1 MRFLHWRGSCPR
13 PPPVPEDHAAEG
25 ELAEGLCTEDLV
37 AQAWGPIDGMAKQGR
52 RDRPSSSSSWP
63 WWKAA
68 ILAPVGLG
76 VFGAA
81 LAFVPPYSSNALKV
95 ATGLTVAGTVAGVWS
110 VTRPNW
116 WAAIAFVNSWL
127 FLMLGMAMRAW
138 ANIIPQV
145 WVWLVPLVAAY
156 VLAWAFPAISPK
168 LSARLL
174 REQFA
179 PETRW
184 GRGCLTLFLVVGPA
198 GGALG
203 ASVGMYGSRFG
214 EGSVVMLV
222 LAVLTSAVAVGGA
235 QAFAQQV
242 WPKRPWAQS
251 VDSSLKNG
259 VR

>member
-1 MRFLHWRGSCPR
+1 
-13 PPPVPEDHAAEG
+13 
-25 ELAEGLCTEDLV
+25 
-37 AQAWGPIDGMAKQGR
+37 MAKQGR
-52 RDRPSSSSSWP
+52 RNRPSSSSWP

-68 ILAPVGLG
+68 TLAPVGLG
-76 VFGAA
+76 VFGAVF
-81 LAFVPPYSSNALKV
+81 AFVPPYSSTALKV
-95 ATGLTVAGTVAGVWS
+95 AIGLILAGTVAAVWS

-116 WAAIAFVNSWL
+116 WAAIAFINSWL
-127 FLMLGMAMRAW
+127 FLMLGTAMRAW

-156 VLAWAFPAISPK
+156 VVAWALPAISPK

-198 GGALG
+198 AGALG

-214 EGSVVMLV
+214 QGTAVIIVI
-222 LAVLTSAVAVGGA
+222 AVLFSAVSVGFA
-235 QAFAQQV
+235 QAVAEHS
-242 WPKRPWAQS
+242 WPKRPWAQHS
-251 VDSSLKNG
+251 DSGLKDAA
-259 VR
+259 R